1 MTAMDWLP
9 KEPIT
14 DSLELVRTIK
24 DIVIEHPENHDQE
37 FWIENNE
44 WTHVSE
50 FTGTTLKTVDCGT
63 TMCVAGWAATLAGYA
78 WDGNAGVFPR
88 GNAAYVRPVSEVAF
102 DLLYG
107 EVEAKDPNAADN
119 DAWALFYEAQT
130 QEEVLEGLDSLE
142 RQIIEERSKA

>member
-1 MTAMDWLP
+1 MTAMEWLP

-37 FWIENNE
+37 FWIEKEE
-44 WTHVSE
+44 WTRADE

-78 WDGNAGVFPR
+78 WDGNTHVFPR
-88 GNAAYVRPVSEVAF
+88 GNAAYVRRVSDVAF

-107 EVEAKDPNAADN
+107 EVEAKDPGAANN
-119 DAWALFYEAQT
+119 DSYALFFKAHD